1 MVTIVAA
8 WASASR
14 PSARSDPP
22 WCHGGCGTGPT
33 DLQKDGGQQTWHPW
47 GGCKAAKPW
56 RRYGHGWN
64 DPFAMMMMMM
74 MMMMMTEL
82 LDTSMTGHFHWECRR
97 DVRLGCQSRLRV
109 WQAGRL
115 HCPLQWLRNT
125 TLEHFWTPRS
135 RSHFVSWIPGDLS
148 TLQDYRFSKF
158 ILLEKGLWTAPAEQ
172 QVNMFLPKIF
182 YWNIGCFHV
191 FSCVFHVQVL
201 PHAFAACRGKEREP
215 TEVVGRLQDLHSA
228 PAVQKNPL
236 G

>member
-1 MVTIVAA
+1 MI
-8 WASASR
+8 
-14 PSARSDPP
+14 
-22 WCHGGCGTGPT
+22 
-33 DLQKDGGQQTWHPW
+33 
-47 GGCKAAKPW
+47 
-56 RRYGHGWN
+56 
-64 DPFAMMMMMM
+64 
-74 MMMMMTEL
+74 TEL

-97 DVRLGCQSRLRV
+97 DVRLGCQSRFRV

-115 HCPLQWLRNT
+115 HCRLQPWNIFEHLGAAAILFHEFLVIYL
-125 TLEHFWTPRS
+125 LE
-135 RSHFVSWIPGDLS
+135 S

-172 QVNMFLPKIF
+172 QLNMFLPKIF
-182 YWNIGCFHV
+182 YWNMGCFHV